1 MVKRIR
7 LITGVILFAFLTCHL
22 INLSFGLI
30 SLDALDSSRL
40 WVLWFWSTGVGL
52 SVLVGSMVFH
62 LMLGLFA
69 LYNRNTLRMSPA
81 DTAQLLN
88 TPIKGR
94 GAERNQT
101 RRSYS
106 DHGCVIGQSACVLL

>member
-30 SLDALDSSRL
+30 SLEALDSSRL

-62 LMLGLFA
+62 LMLGLFGSM
-69 LYNRNTLRMSPA
+69 L
-81 DTAQLLN
+81 TAWIYQLSGGL
-88 TPIKGR
+88 I
-94 GAERNQT
+94 
-101 RRSYS
+101 
-106 DHGCVIGQSACVLL
+106 